1 MSYLRSFIVLSIILV
16 AHAHIKYPDEHLPEG
31 NTTVLAIT
39 DNGYAL
45 HVFALGKDGGLW
57 HKYQEVNESWTDWI
71 LRAQAIDGVW
81 DSDPACGVNKDD
93 NTVEVFIRYS
103 RNLDLWQLYQL
114 DAKDPTQW
122 SIARESS
129 CVDLPCNNTSHLTF
143 WNTQP
148 IFPTSDISMV
158 SDSTT
163 GQLSLF
169 YRGFDGGLYVV
180 KKKDNTAHSYWPPS
194 RFDVIL
200 E

>member
-1 MSYLRSFIVLSIILV
+1 V
-16 AHAHIKYPDEHLPEG
+16 
-31 NTTVLAIT
+31 
-39 DNGYAL
+39 
-45 HVFALGKDGGLW
+45 
-57 HKYQEVNESWTDWI
+57 VNESWTEWI
-71 LRAQAIDGVW
+71 LRAQAVDGVW

-103 RNLDLWQLYQL
+103 RNLDLWQIYQL
-114 DAKDPTQW
+114 NAEDPTQW

-129 CVDLPCNNTSHLTF
+129 CVDLPCNNTSHLSF

-158 SDSTT
+158 SDSST

-180 KKKDNTAHSYWPPS
+180 KKKDSKAHSYWPPS

>member
-1 MSYLRSFIVLSIILV
+1 MSYLRCFVLLSIVLV

-57 HKYQEVNESWTDWI
+57 HKYQVVNGSWTDWI
-71 LRAQAIDGVW
+71 LRAEAIDGVW
-81 DSDPACGVNKDD
+81 DSDPSCGVNKDD

-103 RNLDLWQLYQL
+103 RNLDLWQIYQL
-114 DAKDPTQW
+114 DARDPTQW

-148 IFPTSDISMV
+148 IFPTSDISVV
-158 SDSTT
+158 SDSST

-180 KKKDNTAHSYWPPS
+180 KKKDSQTHSYWPPS

>member
-1 MSYLRSFIVLSIILV
+1 MSYYGVLVFLSIVFV

-39 DNGYAL
+39 DNGYAI

-57 HKYQEVNESWTDWI
+57 HKYQAVNESWTDWI
-71 LRAQAIDGVW
+71 LRAKADDGVW
-81 DSDPACGVNKDD
+81 DSDPACGVNKGD

-103 RNLDLWQLYQL
+103 RNLDLWQMYQL
-114 DAKDPTQW
+114 DARDPTQW
-122 SIARESS
+122 SVARESS
-129 CVDLPCNNTSHLTF
+129 CVDLPCNNTGSKTF

-148 IFPTSDISMV
+148 IFPTSDISVV
-158 SDSTT
+158 SDSSS
-163 GQLSLF
+163 GQMSLF

-180 KKKDNTAHSYWPPS
+180 KKKESTAHSYWPPS
-194 RFDVIL
+194 RFDVII